1 MDKYEN
7 DVHNCTNPQLADLL
21 ENLANLWSF
30 HPKDELEILL
40 EAAKRLRTKQHELFN
55 HEQFSL

>member
-7 DVHNCTNPQLADLL
+7 DVHNCTNQQLADLL

-30 HPKDELEILL
+30 HPREELEILV
-40 EAAKRLRTKQHELFN
+40 EAAKRLRTKQRELFN
-55 HEQFSL
+55 SEQFNL

>member
-7 DVHNCTNPQLADLL
+7 DVHNCTNPQLADML

-30 HPKDELEILL
+30 HPREELEILV
-40 EAAKRLRTKQHELFN
+40 EAAKRLRTKQRELFN
-55 HEQFSL
+55 SEQFNL

>member
-30 HPKDELEILL
+30 HPKDELEILV
-40 EAAKRLRTKQHELFN
+40 EAAKRLRTKQRELFN
-55 HEQFSL
+55 SEQFNL

>member
-7 DVHNCTNPQLADLL
+7 DVHNCTHPQLADML

-30 HPKDELEILL
+30 HPREELEILV
-40 EAAKRLRTKQHELFN
+40 EAAKRLRTKQRELFN
-55 HEQFSL
+55 SEQFNL

>member
-7 DVHNCTNPQLADLL
+7 DVHNCTNPQIADML

-30 HPKDELEILL
+30 HPREELEILV
-40 EAAKRLRTKQHELFN
+40 EAAKRLRTKQRELFN
-55 HEQFSL
+55 SEQFNL

>member
-7 DVHNCTNPQLADLL
+7 DVHNCTNPQLADML

-30 HPKDELEILL
+30 HPREELEILV
-40 EAAKRLRTKQHELFN
+40 EAARRLRTKQRELFN
-55 HEQFSL
+55 SEQFNL